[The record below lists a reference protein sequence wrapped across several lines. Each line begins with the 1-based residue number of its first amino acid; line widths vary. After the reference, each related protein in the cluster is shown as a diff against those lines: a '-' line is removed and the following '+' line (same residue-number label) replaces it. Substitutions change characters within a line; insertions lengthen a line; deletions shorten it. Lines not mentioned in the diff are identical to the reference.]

1 MSIIIKFVKSYAM
14 SFAVP
19 VLLIGLLLLISPE
32 SRSWTAIESLLKQG
46 FAPAILGWGVLFN
59 MKAGNWD
66 FSIGARIVLAAII
79 AGNLSVGYGLGIAG
93 FVVLSI
99 VISLILGVIVGGAYR
114 LLNIPSLI
122 VSIGLMLIFES
133 FTRIIYDGTGVHF
146 DATYMVLGTSPF
158 NLIMFVICFALA
170 TILYYKRKYG
180 YNVRAVG
187 SNPTVAQTNGINAAK
202 TKAVALVISGL
213 FAGLYAVLNT
223 STTGVVS
230 AVAGTMGSAATV
242 FDAMMCVL
250 IGMAICGK
258 GSIIFAIYAGAIS
271 TQIMKMGMMAIGL
284 PTTYNKV
291 VIGLFVVIFMVMSS
305 RSDLLKTIAGK
316 LRPKKAVAEE

>member
-14 SFAVP
+14 SIAVP